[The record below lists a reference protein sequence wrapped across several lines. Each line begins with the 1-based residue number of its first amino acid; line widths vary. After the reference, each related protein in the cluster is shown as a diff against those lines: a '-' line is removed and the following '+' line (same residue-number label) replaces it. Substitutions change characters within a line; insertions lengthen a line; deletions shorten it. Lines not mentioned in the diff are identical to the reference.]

1 MSSVGRPVLFG
12 LGGFLLYL
20 VLQRSGE
27 LWISARNARRL
38 FARGA
43 REVGREHFLWLV
55 LLHTLFPLSLIAE
68 VLWLGARPG
77 PLTPCWVVLWVLAQ
91 GLRWACMGTLG
102 ERWNAR
108 VIVLPGAPRI
118 RSGPYRFLRHPNYV
132 AVTLE
137 LLAGPLIFGAWR
149 TAALFSV
156 ANFFA
161 LRVRIRCENRAL
173 EAAEA
178 EAAA

>member
-1 MSSVGRPVLFG
+1 MSAPGPAPLAW
-12 LGGFLLYL
+12 LGAFLAFL
-20 VLQRSGE
+20 VLQRSAE
-27 LWISARNARRL
+27 LWISVRNARRL

-43 REVGREHFLWLV
+43 REVGGDHFRWLV
-55 LLHTLFPLSLIAE
+55 LLHTTFPLCLIAE
-68 VLWLGARPG
+68 VFWLGARPG
-77 PLTPCWVVLWVLAQ
+77 PFTPGWVVLWVLAQ
-91 GLRWACMGTLG
+91 GLRWAAMETLG

-108 VIVLPGAPRI
+108 VIVLPKAPRV
-118 RSGPYRFLRHPNYV
+118 RTGPYRLMRHPNYV
-132 AVTLE
+132 AVAVE

-149 TAALFSV
+149 TAMVFTVL
-156 ANFFA
+156 NFFA